1 MDITKELKNTIY
13 NTKHNLEN
21 VAGVDTDVC
30 KIRAEERKRALDDL
44 NRLLRLL
51 ETPELPAEKPKTPEQ
66 LEADY
71 LKSMMAW
78 KGNLGG

>member
-1 MDITKELKNTIY
+1 MDIRKELKNTIY
-13 NTKHNLEN
+13 NAQRRLDN
-21 VAGVDTDVC
+21 VAGVDSECCRV
-30 KIRAEERKRALDDL
+30 RAEELEKSLLDL

-66 LEADY
+66 LEADD
-71 LKSMMAW
+71 LKRRMEW